1 MLLLDCAE
9 GTELLQLSPPPS
21 QSISVWKIMPR
32 SSPKSRKSKVM
43 LIAGV
48 PLGIMITVIGGNFT
62 PNEKQLE
69 YAITTDYGVQDP
81 QFQRTIGALL
91 GPQLIQGNSLNE
103 LVNGDQIFPSMLAAI
118 RGAQKTIC
126 FETFIYWSGQVGQE
140 FADALA
146 ERARS
151 GVKVHILLDYVGS
164 TRMEESSLG
173 KLRDSG
179 CEVVKF
185 HPLKWYN
192 LSRFNNRT
200 HRKLLIVDGAIGFTG
215 GVGIGDE
222 WAGNADDPA
231 HWRDTHFRV
240 EGPVV
245 AQMQATFMV
254 NWIKT
259 TSTVHH
265 SPTYFP
271 PLNSAGT
278 QIAQVFHS
286 SPDEGSENIRLMYLL
301 SIAAA
306 RQKILLAQAYFVPDP
321 LAIKMLVD
329 ASRRGVEVDII
340 VPGPLIDTKRVRRAG
355 RSLWG
360 ELLEAGVRI
369 SEYQPTN
376 FHCKIMVVDGIW
388 SSVGS
393 TNFDNRSFRLNDEAN
408 LNVYDTGF
416 AQKLEQTFAADKIKA
431 RAITYEEWNQRS
443 WQVKLTDWF
452 WSLFQSQM

>member
-1 MLLLDCAE
+1 
-9 GTELLQLSPPPS
+9 
-21 QSISVWKIMPR
+21 MPR
-32 SSPKSRKSKVM
+32 VLPKSRSSKTT

-48 PLGIMITVIGGNFT
+48 LLGIVLATIGGNFA

-69 YAITTDYGVQDP
+69 YAITTDYGVRDA
-81 QFQRTIGALL
+81 QFQRAIGALL
-91 GPQLIQGNSLNE
+91 GPQLIQGNSLSE
-103 LVNGDQIFPSMLAAI
+103 LVNGDQIFPSMLEAI

-126 FETFIYWSGQVGQE
+126 FETFIYWSGNVGHQ

-146 ERARS
+146 ERARA

-164 TRMEESSLG
+164 TRMEESSLN
-173 KLRDSG
+173 KLRDAG

-185 HPLKWYN
+185 HPLRWYN
-192 LSRFNNRT
+192 ISRFNNRT
-200 HRKLLIVDGAIGFTG
+200 HRKLLIVDGAVGFTG

-222 WAGNADDPA
+222 WAGNAQDPA
-231 HWRDTHFRV
+231 HWRDSHFRV

-259 TSTVHH
+259 TSSVQH
-265 SPTYFP
+265 SEDYFP
-271 PLNSAGT
+271 PLGPAGT

-286 SPDEGSENIRLMYLL
+286 SPEEGSENTRLMYLL

-306 RQKILLAQAYFVPDP
+306 RQKILLEQAYFVPDS
-321 LAIKMLVD
+321 LVIRMLVE
-329 ASRRGVEVDII
+329 ARQRGVEVDII

-360 ELLEAGVRI
+360 KLLEAGVRI

-408 LNVYDTGF
+408 LNVYDAGF
-416 AQKLEQTFAADKIKA
+416 AQKLEQTFAADKTKT
-431 RAITYEEWNQRS
+431 REITYQEWSQRS
-443 WQVKLTDWF
+443 WRVKLTDWF
-452 WSLFQSQM
+452 WSLFRSQM